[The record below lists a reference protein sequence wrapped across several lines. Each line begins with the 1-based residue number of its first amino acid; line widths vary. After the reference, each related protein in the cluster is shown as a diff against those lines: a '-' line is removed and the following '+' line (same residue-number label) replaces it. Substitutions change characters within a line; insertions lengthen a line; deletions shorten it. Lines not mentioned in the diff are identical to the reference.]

1 MGFACRVSREALHHK
16 SYRRRHVREGRMVAD
31 LIVTGELK
39 RQEEEFLAFEL
50 FQLPFCRAALL
61 GTEKILPAPTQ
72 GFQQRRMGPVR
83 SIVWKAQ
90 GLKVDGDIMPG

>member
-1 MGFACRVSREALHHK
+1 
-16 SYRRRHVREGRMVAD
+16 MVAD

-39 RQEEEFLAFEL
+39 RQEEEFLPLEL
-50 FQLPFCRAALL
+50 FQLPFCRAALS

-90 GLKVDGDIMPG
+90 GLKMDGNIMPG